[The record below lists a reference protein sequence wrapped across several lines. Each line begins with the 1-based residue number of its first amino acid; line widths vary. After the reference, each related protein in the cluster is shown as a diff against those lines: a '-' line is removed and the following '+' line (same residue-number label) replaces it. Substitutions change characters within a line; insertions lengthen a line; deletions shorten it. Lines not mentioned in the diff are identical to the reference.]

1 LATRHSVEKQV
12 PYQYNLGCSPATTK
26 ILPVRPSSLA
36 VIGLGAIGG
45 SLAWQSRLAGVARVI
60 GYSPEPGEGVQ
71 ALKASAITELADT
84 PARAARGAE
93 LVVLAVPPRPT
104 LDLIVQLAPGL
115 EPGALLTDVC
125 SVKAPVVKQAVAAGL
140 GDRFAGGHPLAG
152 THETGFVSAR
162 PDRLRGCVVYICES
176 GTAKG
181 HRAAERIASFW
192 EHTLDASAVRIDAE
206 AHDRQLAWTSHLP
219 QAVGYAL
226 AKVLADHGLGGVSFG
241 TGAKDTTR
249 LAASNPDMWI
259 DILLYNQPAVGEALE
274 QMELGVGELRR
285 LLSSGDVP
293 ALRRYL
299 ETARAFRQGIER

>member
-1 LATRHSVEKQV
+1 VL
-12 PYQYNLGCSPATTK
+12 
-26 ILPVRPSSLA
+26 PSSLA

-45 SLAWQSRLAGVARVI
+45 SLAWQSRLAGVSRVM
-60 GYSPEPGEGVQ
+60 GFSPEPAEGVQ

-104 LDLIVQLAPGL
+104 LDLIAQLAPGF
-115 EPGALLTDVC
+115 EAGARLTDVC

-152 THETGFVSAR
+152 THETGFGSAR

-176 GTAKG
+176 GTANG
-181 HRAAERIASFW
+181 HRAAESIASFW
-192 EHTLDASAVRIDAE
+192 QRTLDASVVRIDAE

-226 AKVLADHGLGGVSFG
+226 AKTLADQGLGGVSFG
-241 TGAKDTTR
+241 SGAKDTTR
-249 LAASNPDMWI
+249 LAASNPEMWI
-259 DILLYNQPAVGEALE
+259 DILLYNQPAVSEALE
-274 QMELGVGELRR
+274 RTELGIAELRR
-285 LLSSGDVP
+285 LMSSGDAP
-293 ALRRYL
+293 GLRRYL
-299 ETARAFRQGIER
+299 ETARAFRQGIDR